1 MNIQYN
7 PASGLIDILLR
18 DVAKRIQLPPS
29 SYQTAVE
36 RYQTMDR
43 HLNRESSAIKDM
55 ISRLYPQ
62 GSIAI
67 GAVVSSKFDNDEF
80 DVDAIVEL
88 HIAASSPPAAVL
100 DLLHAAI
107 AGEKGSRYHDMTR
120 RQSRC
125 VTVDYDSMHIDFTP
139 AVLMPSLLER
149 TSTIFH
155 ANENDH
161 FSKHYHKVANP
172 WGFGEW
178 FKTQTPL
185 QVVFAEDAALRK
197 TAEPLPDFARIN
209 EKSLPLIALQM
220 IKRWRNG
227 RYTNRNGRRMPP
239 SVMLSYYVAMTE
251 TGASNLFGEIVGQV
265 RNLRQ
270 VFQNACSS
278 SQLVRVENP
287 ACKTDWFTDRWPEDQ
302 TAQREFLADLIE
314 FERELAKL
322 ADHPSLADAQKILAK
337 LFGERATADA
347 VAAFS
352 ENYGAKANSGGL
364 HHYLG
369 TGAAALQASGLSTKS
384 YASQETRNTRG
395 HTFFGGTDEAV

>member
-239 SVMLSYYVAMTE
+239 FPAF
-251 TGASNLFGEIVGQV
+251 AIPARAVG
-265 RNLRQ
+265 LP
-270 VFQNACSS
+270 A
-278 SQLVRVENP
+278 LVG
-287 ACKTDWFTDRWPEDQ
+287 
-302 TAQREFLADLIE
+302 L
-314 FERELAKL
+314 
-322 ADHPSLADAQKILAK
+322 DH
-337 LFGERATADA
+337 
-347 VAAFS
+347 
-352 ENYGAKANSGGL
+352 GL
-364 HHYLG
+364 HIRRPFQAAQIAIGIEVGVFLRAVRRDIYQNPLGHAYLAIG
-369 TGAAALQASGLSTKS
+369 RTLRKWVPVRAMAEKLVMPRVSIT
-384 YASQETRNTRG
+384 
-395 HTFFGGTDEAV
+395 